1 VTDKTEAGRD
11 TLDIDTMD
19 LCGSRFTR
27 VNLSGTVLRDVVLT
41 QTQIDD
47 ANMTGL
53 RVDNTDLSGSQF
65 TNVSLM
71 GGTIA
76 NANLRD
82 LQIID
87 ADMTGMTLNGVLVS
101 DLFQKWEKP

>member
-1 VTDKTEAGRD
+1 VKDKTEAGRD

-53 RVDNTDLSGSQF
+53 RV
-65 TNVSLM
+65 M